1 MLANSTCRL
10 DNQQVYRQFKRNK
23 GQYKNLRAKTLA
35 VERKAVYKRE
45 DLEYHFSEFKS
56 TIEKYSIDITDIY
69 NIDKTGFRIGVITG
83 RIVIT
88 YLSTK
93 VIYLIDPNNQES
105 LTIVETISTNSS
117 TIPLILI
124 LKGNVLLEKYFEN
137 DLKNDTLLTTSPSG
151 YLNKGLAIKYLI
163 HFHNNTWKKYNNL
176 WCILIFDS
184 NRSHVSDN
192 FLLYY

>member
-1 MLANSTCRL
+1 MIKK
-10 DNQQVYRQFKRNK
+10 YR
-23 GQYKNLRAKTLA
+23 
-35 VERKAVYKRE
+35 
-45 DLEYHFSEFKS
+45 
-56 TIEKYSIDITDIY
+56 IDITDIY

-163 HFHNNTWKKYNNL
+163 HFHNNT
-176 WCILIFDS
+176 
-184 NRSHVSDN
+184 
-192 FLLYY
+192 